1 MQDGK
6 VSKETQFGKLSTSDR
21 KLFFDIL
28 LTRMRNECKHV
39 GMILDTKLDF
49 SLHLKYVQGKVNKT
63 IGLLRKFQDTLPRTL
78 LITIFKSFL
87 RPQLHYGD
95 IIYNRPYNISIHQN
109 IELIQYNVAL
119 VITGA
124 VRGTCSEK
132 L

>member
-1 MQDGK
+1 MQDEK

-39 GMILDTKLDF
+39 RMILDTKLDF

-63 IGLLRKFQDTLPRTL
+63 IGLLRKFQDTLPRL
-78 LITIFKSFL
+78 SLITIFKSFL

-95 IIYNRPYNISIHQN
+95 IIYNQAYNSLIHQN